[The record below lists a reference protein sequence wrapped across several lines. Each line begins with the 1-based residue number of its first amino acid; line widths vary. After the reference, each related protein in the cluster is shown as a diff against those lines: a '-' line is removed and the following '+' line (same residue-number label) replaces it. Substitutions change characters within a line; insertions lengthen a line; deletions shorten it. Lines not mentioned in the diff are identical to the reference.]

1 MKPKSRA
8 KTAAR
13 KQKSTAPLTRLV
25 ILDALRTW
33 VVPTISFAAIFVIF
47 IVYNIDLVGQ
57 SFAVTVTGALA
68 LLLVLFFGLRGF
80 LDDAVSGAAAAILT
94 AFAVCWSVAAFYP
107 FYRAVNPGTPVFS
120 TRLTRQGVPVS
131 VPLHGKPGR
140 YSVIVEGHFVPA
152 QGRENRTAT
161 YAIALG
167 HNGGTDRVLQGT
179 FNQEWG
185 TQRIGAGRRSS
196 LVPVMHQT
204 TETLDV
210 IDDTD
215 GHDLTL
221 QLTDLSSDVTDGV
234 NVRFYMETVPKPVLI
249 ALGVFALAGAIII
262 DSWRPRGVS
271 DGLMSTLT
279 VATLLAVVVFRAS
292 ALAMPGF
299 PQLIIAALVGT
310 LAGAVGGSLV
320 WRLSQPL
327 RKHLPA
333 QP

>member
-1 MKPKSRA
+1 
-8 KTAAR
+8 
-13 KQKSTAPLTRLV
+13 LV
-25 ILDALRTW
+25 LLDALRTW
-33 VVPTISFAAIFVIF
+33 VVPAISLAAIFVIF
-47 IVYNIDLVGQ
+47 IIYNIDLIGQ
-57 SFAVTVTGALA
+57 TFAVTVTGALA

-94 AFAVCWSVAAFYP
+94 AFAVCWGVVAFYP

-120 TRLTRQGVPVS
+120 TRLTRQGAPVS

-161 YAIALG
+161 YAIAIG
-167 HNGGTDRVLQGT
+167 HNGATERVLQGT

-221 QLTDLSSDVTDGV
+221 QLTDLSPGVTDGV
-234 NVRFYMETVPKPVLI
+234 DVRFYMETVPKPVLI

-271 DGLMSTLT
+271 DGLMTTLT
-279 VATLLAVVVFRAS
+279 IATLLAVVVFRAS

-299 PQLIIAALVGT
+299 PQLIIAVLVGT
-310 LAGAVGGSLV
+310 LAGAVGGSLI

-327 RKHLPA
+327 RKYLPA